1 MRDLLEQRLQERA
14 AASNGVAVSVLPL
27 REPSDLAAFIRT
39 TTETASDATELQAVG
54 VPMPYGP
61 DLDDLHHLYALARRS
76 AAVSI
81 LEFGSGWSTL
91 VLALALHENATSF
104 GLNYDV
110 RHPNPFRL
118 LSVDA
123 SPEYSQLSIDR
134 LPAELRALVDA
145 HVSTVRLIEWQGQLA
160 TLFEDLPAFVA
171 DLIYLDGPEP
181 GQVTGAIDGIALSD
195 PHGLPMAADLL
206 RLEPMLWPESTIVV
220 DGRTANARFLRTNL
234 RRSWD
239 HLRDPYGDRTTLF
252 LDESAFGESSA
263 RHVALRR
270 QLGRELLGKSSKI
283 VA

>member
-1 MRDLLEQRLQERA
+1 M
-14 AASNGVAVSVLPL
+14 SVLPL
-27 REPSDLAAFIRT
+27 REPSDLAAFVRAT
-39 TTETASDATELQAVG
+39 AETAGDTTAVQAVG

-61 DLDDLHHLYALARRS
+61 ELDDLHHLYALARRT

-81 LEFGSGWSTL
+81 MEFGSGWSTL

-104 GLNYDV
+104 GSTYDV

-123 SPEYSQLSIDR
+123 SAEYSQLSIGR
-134 LPAELRALVDA
+134 LPVELRAHVDA
-145 HVSTVRLIEWQGQLA
+145 HVSTVRLVEWQGQLA
-160 TLFEDLPAFVA
+160 TAFDDLPAFVA

-181 GQVTGAIDGIALSD
+181 GQVTGAIDGVALSD

-220 DGRTANARFLRTNL
+220 DGRTANARFLRANL

-252 LDESAFGESSA
+252 LDETAFGEISA

-270 QLGRELLGKSSKI
+270 RLGRELLGKPSKN
-283 VA
+283 VV